1 MGWSVASSFGDS
13 PVAKCG
19 VTLTERVANP
29 EIATKVKTLHAPS
42 VAGPRSEVNHDCE
55 DLPFLAYGVEFVTLP
70 GQSDRLRTEIPFL
83 VRAANEK
90 SRGFSGCLVLVSEQ
104 EARLVTVITLWMT
117 RDGEKECHEKRLK
130 RQLEPYVDRWLR
142 TRRFVTFLSMSFGK
156 DFWQREA

>member
-1 MGWSVASSFGDS
+1 
-13 PVAKCG
+13 
-19 VTLTERVANP
+19 LTEPAANP
-29 EIATKVKTLHAPS
+29 EIATKAKTLPTAS
-42 VAGPRSEVNHDCE
+42 VTGPRSEANPGGE
-55 DLPFLAYGVEFVTLP
+55 GLPLYAYGVEFVTLP
-70 GQSDRLRTEIPFL
+70 GESDKLRTEIPFL